1 MAQAFVVGNPK
12 KGKKKSKK
20 RARAAKPKRA
30 RKPNPLEAVIV
41 GAGAGNPRGG
51 KYKMAKRKKKSHAGA
66 RSRRR
71 RNEPNPRRRRRN
83 EPNVRHRR
91 RVRNPILPVP
101 GRQLPALVGGAIVG
115 GVGSVWVPQ
124 LILPS
129 VTGWLSYILN
139 ALVAVL
145 GAWGLKSLNAPNAA
159 LGFLLGGLTATAG
172 LIIDKVTGKQII
184 QFSAPV
190 SGMGQFYRQT
200 GAYLP
205 SAARSDLT
213 NAPVVAALPPAAVVT
228 AGSTA
233 AAKAKTMGWSYMRRR
248 AG

>member
-1 MAQAFVVGNPK
+1 MAQAFVVGNP

-30 RKPNPLEAVIV
+30 RKSNPLEAVIV

-51 KYKMAKRKKKSHAGA
+51 KHKMAKRRKKSHKGA
-66 RSRRR
+66 RSRNPRRR
-71 RNEPNPRRRRRN
+71 RNEPNRRRHLSRR
-83 EPNVRHRR
+83 H
-91 RVRNPILPVP
+91 NPILPVP

-145 GAWGLKSLNAPNAA
+145 GAWGLKAINAPNAA

-205 SAARSDLT
+205 SVARSDLT
-213 NAPVVAALPPAAVVT
+213 NAPIVSALPAAVVT
-228 AGSTA
+228 PGSTA